1 MRISAIEEG
10 IGCARQSHPW
20 PERPAETFPAR
31 AGSWFTLCPFFRLE
45 DSMWRRPCII
55 AAGIAL
61 RLGRQSMPQATDVNP
76 CELLKF
82 EKLSSSIS
90 QGYLNGTPGSL
101 PWRL

>member
-1 MRISAIEEG
+1 
-10 IGCARQSHPW
+10 
-20 PERPAETFPAR
+20 
-31 AGSWFTLCPFFRLE
+31 
-45 DSMWRRPCII
+45 MWRRPCII

-101 PWRL
+101 P